1 MTDDGGSCSEMATV
15 AAAAAAAAARV
26 RQQQRVIANGQG
38 KVEGALASLLAK
50 DRLLA
55 GFVQRYLVSIG
66 SGLSSN
72 GLARPDK
79 TTVSQSHLVQ

>member
-1 MTDDGGSCSEMATV
+1 MIDDGGSCSGMATM

-26 RQQQRVIANGQG
+26 RQQQRVIANGEG
-38 KVEGALASLLAK
+38 KVEGALGSLLAK
-50 DRLLA
+50 DRFLA
-55 GFVQRYLVSIG
+55 GLVQGYFVSIG